1 MRVIKRL
8 DDWRAQ
14 TEDLRRRGRTVGLV
28 PTMGALHDGHR
39 ALIDAA
45 RRRGDAVVVTLFV
58 NPRQFDDPA
67 DLARYPRTPAADLA
81 VALGAGADVLIE
93 PTGAAMWPRGGES
106 ATVSVGDLAR
116 RFEGRDRPG
125 HFDGVASV
133 VAKLFTLTGPC
144 RAYFGE
150 KDYQQLCVVRA
161 LVADLGFD
169 VEVVGVPLQRDPDG
183 LALSSRNVRLSAAG
197 RASALGLSRALAAA
211 ASGVAPASALRGR
224 MRAVMEDAGVAV
236 AYAEVVDPATLE
248 PLDDAAAGPGRAL
261 VAGAVEGVRLIDN
274 GPVEVG

>member
-1 MRVIKRL
+1 MRVVKRL
-8 DDWRAQ
+8 DEWRALA
-14 TEDLRRRGRTVGLV
+14 EGLRRGGRTVGLV
-28 PTMGALHDGHR
+28 PTMGALHAGHR

-81 VALGAGADVLIE
+81 LALEAGTDLLVE
-93 PTGAAMWPRGGES
+93 PTTEAMWPHGDRS
-106 ATVSVGDLAR
+106 VTVSAGDLAR

-133 VAKLFTLTGPC
+133 VAKLFVVTGPC

-161 LVADLGFD
+161 LAADLGFD

-183 LALSSRNVRLSAAG
+183 LALSSRNARLSDAG
-197 RASALGLSRALAAA
+197 RAVALGLSRALASA
-211 ASGVAPASALRGR
+211 GEPASASVLRER
-224 MRAVMEDAGVAV
+224 MRAVMLEAGVDV
-236 AYAEVVDPATLE
+236 AYAEVVDPATLA
-248 PLDDAAAGPGRAL
+248 PLDDAAAGPARAL
-261 VAGAVEGVRLIDN
+261 VAGVVEGVRLIDN

>member
-1 MRVIKRL
+1 MRVVKRL
-8 DDWRAQ
+8 EEWRAR
-14 TEDLRRRGRTVGLV
+14 TEELRRSGRTVGLV
-28 PTMGALHDGHR
+28 PTMGALHAGHR

-45 RRRGDAVVVTLFV
+45 RARGDAVVVTLFV

-67 DLARYPRTPAADLA
+67 DLARYPRTPAADL
-81 VALGAGADVLIE
+81 VLALEAGTDLLVE
-93 PTGAAMWPRGGES
+93 PTSEAMWPNGAES
-106 ATVSVGDLAR
+106 VTVSAGDLAR

-133 VAKLFTLTGPC
+133 VAKLFAITGPG

-161 LVADLGFD
+161 LAGDLGFD

-183 LALSSRNVRLSAAG
+183 LALSSRNARLSAAG
-197 RASALGLSRALAAA
+197 RARALGLSRALAAA
-211 ASGVAPASALRGR
+211 AAEVAPASALAARLR
-224 MRAVMEDAGVAV
+224 VVMDDAGVEV

-248 PLDDAAAGPGRAL
+248 PLDDAAAGPARAL
-261 VAGAVEGVRLIDN
+261 VAGVVEGVRLIDN

>member
-1 MRVIKRL
+1 MRVVKRL
-8 DDWRAQ
+8 DEWRALA
-14 TEDLRRRGRTVGLV
+14 EGLRRGGRTVGLV
-28 PTMGALHDGHR
+28 PTMGALHAGHR
-39 ALIDAA
+39 ALLDAA

-58 NPRQFDDPA
+58 NPRQFDDPI

-81 VALGAGADVLIE
+81 LALESGADLLVE
-93 PTGAAMWPRGGES
+93 PTAEAMWPHGADS
-106 ATVSVGDLAR
+106 VTVSAGDLAR

-133 VAKLFTLTGPC
+133 VAKLFAITGPC

-161 LVADLGFD
+161 LAGDLGFD

-183 LALSSRNVRLSAAG
+183 LALSSRNARLSAAG
-197 RASALGLSRALAAA
+197 RARALGLSRALVAAGA
-211 ASGVAPASALRGR
+211 AVATPSALSAR
-224 MRAVMEDAGVAV
+224 MRVVMEDAGVEV

-248 PLDDAAAGPGRAL
+248 PLGDAARGPARAL
-261 VAGAVEGVRLIDN
+261 VAGFVEGVRLIDN

>member
-1 MRVIKRL
+1 MRVVKRL
-8 DDWRAQ
+8 EEWRAR
-14 TEDLRRRGRTVGLV
+14 TEELRRSGRTVGLV
-28 PTMGALHDGHR
+28 PTMGALHAGHR

-45 RRRGDAVVVTLFV
+45 RARGDAVVVTLFV

-81 VALGAGADVLIE
+81 LALEAGTDLLVE
-93 PTGAAMWPRGGES
+93 PTTEAMWPHGDRS
-106 ATVSVGDLAR
+106 VTVSAGDLAR

-133 VAKLFTLTGPC
+133 VAKLFVVTGPC

-161 LVADLGFD
+161 LAADLGFD

-183 LALSSRNVRLSAAG
+183 LALSSRNARLSPAG
-197 RASALGLSRALAAA
+197 RARALGLSRALAAA
-211 ASGVAPASALRGR
+211 AAEAAPASALGER
-224 MRAVMEDAGVAV
+224 MRVVMEDAGVEV
-236 AYAEVVDPATLE
+236 AYAEVVDPATLA
-248 PLDDAAAGPGRAL
+248 PLDDDAAGPARAL
-261 VAGAVEGVRLIDN
+261 VAGVVEGVRLIDN

>member
-1 MRVIKRL
+1 MRVVKRL
-8 DDWRAQ
+8 DEWRALA
-14 TEDLRRRGRTVGLV
+14 EGLRRGGRTVGLV
-28 PTMGALHDGHR
+28 PTMGALHAGHR

-81 VALGAGADVLIE
+81 LALEAGTDLLVE
-93 PTGAAMWPRGGES
+93 PTTEAMWPHGDRS
-106 ATVSVGDLAR
+106 VTVSAGDLAR

-133 VAKLFTLTGPC
+133 VAKLFVVTGPC

-161 LVADLGFD
+161 LAADLGFD

-183 LALSSRNVRLSAAG
+183 LALSSRNARLSPAG
-197 RASALGLSRALAAA
+197 RARALGLSRALAAA
-211 ASGVAPASALRGR
+211 AAEVAPASALGER
-224 MRAVMEDAGVAV
+224 MRVVMEDAGVEV
-236 AYAEVVDPATLE
+236 AYAEVVDPATLA
-248 PLDDAAAGPGRAL
+248 PLDDDAAGPARAL
-261 VAGAVEGVRLIDN
+261 VAGVVEGVRLIDN

>member
-1 MRVIKRL
+1 MRVVKRL
-8 DDWRAQ
+8 DEWRARA
-14 TEDLRRRGRTVGLV
+14 EELRRSGRTVGLV

-45 RRRGDAVVVTLFV
+45 RARGDAVVVTLFV

-81 VALGAGADVLIE
+81 LALASGVDLLVE
-93 PTGAAMWPRGGES
+93 PTAEAMWPHGAES
-106 ATVSVGDLAR
+106 VTVSAGDLAR

-133 VAKLFTLTGPC
+133 VAKLFAITGPG

-161 LVADLGFD
+161 LTSDLGFD
-169 VEVVGVPLQRDPDG
+169 VEVVGVPLRRDPDG
-183 LALSSRNVRLSAAG
+183 LALSSRNARLSAAG
-197 RASALGLSRALAAA
+197 RVRARGLSRALVAAGA
-211 ASGVAPASALRGR
+211 EVAPASALAAR
-224 MRAVMEDAGVAV
+224 MGVVMEDAGVEV

-248 PLDDAAAGPGRAL
+248 PLDDAAVGPARAL
-261 VAGAVEGVRLIDN
+261 VAGVVEGVRLIDN

>member
-1 MRVIKRL
+1 MRVVKRL
-8 DDWRAQ
+8 DEWRALA
-14 TEDLRRRGRTVGLV
+14 EGLRRGGRTVGLV
-28 PTMGALHDGHR
+28 PTMGALHAGHR

-67 DLARYPRTPAADLA
+67 DLARYPRTPAADL
-81 VALGAGADVLIE
+81 VLALEAGADLLVE
-93 PTGAAMWPRGGES
+93 PTAEAMWPRGDRS
-106 ATVSVGDLAR
+106 VTVSAGDLAR

-133 VAKLFTLTGPC
+133 VAKLFVVTGPC

-161 LVADLGFD
+161 LAADLGFD

-183 LALSSRNVRLSAAG
+183 LALSSRNARLSPTG
-197 RASALGLSRALAAA
+197 RARALGLSRALAAA
-211 ASGVAPASALRGR
+211 AAEVAPASALGER
-224 MRAVMEDAGVAV
+224 MRVVMEDAGVEV
-236 AYAEVVDPATLE
+236 AYAEVVDPATLA
-248 PLDDAAAGPGRAL
+248 PLDDAAAGPARAL
-261 VAGAVEGVRLIDN
+261 VAGVVEGVRLIDN